1 MDQPM
6 LTLKRLKDFESS
18 LRYGAE
24 DIIEDTLRTLFWP
37 TVMLLHAIKPK
48 RPPSI

>member
-6 LTLKRLKDFESS
+6 LMLKRLRDFESR

-37 TVMLLHAIKPK
+37 TVVLLHAIKQQ

>member
-6 LTLKRLKDFESS
+6 LTLKRLKDFESR

-24 DIIEDTLRTLFWP
+24 EIIEETLRTLFWP
-37 TVMLLHAIKPK
+37 TVMLLDAIKLK